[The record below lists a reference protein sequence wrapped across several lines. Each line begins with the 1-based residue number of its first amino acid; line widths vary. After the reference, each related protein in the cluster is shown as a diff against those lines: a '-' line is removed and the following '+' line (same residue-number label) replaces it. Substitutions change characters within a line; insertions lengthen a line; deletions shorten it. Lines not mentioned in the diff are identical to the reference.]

1 MRILNLVQFMAIF
14 FFSKWNWDICIR
26 TCRGH
31 SVPLN
36 VVQFMLIF
44 FFQNDS
50 GRCEWQ
56 LVEFQSLFG
65 ILNSSKKN
73 LLSKDHPNFEEN
85 SILSVERKFWIN
97 KKWGCHFKRSC
108 RDIHTRLQLRL
119 KLMLK
124 LEGFMI
130 SYKSMVSPDKVFSS
144 PVCSLNSCSR

>member
-1 MRILNLVQFMAIF
+1 MKLRYLHQNLPGFSRSAAYKQCAQYIF
-14 FFSKWNWDICIR
+14 
-26 TCRGH
+26 
-31 SVPLN
+31 VPLN